1 MRLHLKRLATGAVI
15 LAILLGILWIDINNN
30 QLLNIILY
38 LVSFCTISYLIGY
51 FLLKI
56 RIGRW
61 RGKMNLMMKKYFI
74 RAMKDQKDE
83 SNGSRRANYRK
94 NRKSQ

>member
-1 MRLHLKRLATGAVI
+1 MRIHLMRLAAGAVI
-15 LAILLGILWIDINNN
+15 LAILLGILWININNN
-30 QLLNIILY
+30 QLLNMILY

-56 RIGRW
+56 RIGGG
-61 RGKMNLMMKKYFI
+61 RGKLKLVMKKNLI
-74 RAMKDQKDE
+74 RAKKIKKAE
-83 SNGSRRANYRK
+83 SNDSRRANYRK